1 MSSWIDVNEKLPDE
15 NVRVLVICKSCSIE
29 IEKITNPKD
38 GNLWSCISK
47 ESITHWQPLPKGL

>member
-1 MSSWIDVNEKLPDE
+1 MSRWIDVNDKLPNE
-15 NVRVLVICKSCSIE
+15 KIRVFVLCKSGAIE

-47 ESITHWQPLPKGL
+47 ESITHWQPLPEGL